1 MSEYIDYLKE
11 QLASLGAVEARRMF
25 GGWGLYHRGLMFG
38 LVVDDTL
45 YLKTDAE
52 LAPRFQALGLEPF
65 RYSRRERQVALSFHQ
80 APEGFYDDPEEARHW
95 AGLACEAALRA
106 SKRRSPRKRIRRSRK
121 EEP

>member
-1 MSEYIDYLKE
+1 MSEYIDYLEE
-11 QLASLGAVEARRMF
+11 QLASLGAIEARRMF

-52 LAPRFQALGLEPF
+52 LVPRFQALGLEPF
-65 RYSRRERQVALSFHQ
+65 RYSRRERQVALSFYQ

-106 SKRRSPRKRIRRSRK
+106 SKRRARRR
-121 EEP
+121 